1 MIEYKDTIIEGMN
14 EIPHSVWDVNEICTC
29 ENGRRECSCQQMIK
43 RDLILKKVLPGLV
56 GPVSHQDGFVCFNTI
71 NGRQSITIDD
81 FNSRIDCAN
90 RQAIQVDDGYMFWNP
105 RQACSPMMLDNNG
118 LPPWQRVGPQD
129 TPLLIVSYSFALN
142 TEQYAAI
149 TEKLKYVLRRTSWIP
164 LVIDSQ
170 TEGKVQAFGVNPPS
184 LDTLTIDE
192 VIEMLEGLKRVREAT
207 QGGIP
212 VANT

>member
-1 MIEYKDTIIEGMN
+1 MIDIKEKALQYFRRTTFANVCEVECYVGHIDNDPFDGVIGKNEGGKTVAWVTHEDLEVWSNFNIIN
-14 EIPHSVWDVNEICTC
+14 D
-29 ENGRRECSCQQMIK
+29 RE
-43 RDLILKKVLPGLV
+43 DLIAKNIMDHGWSPRWPSDEAKHNGPIGRNTQPG
-56 GPVSHQDGFVCFNTI
+56 
-71 NGRQSITIDD
+71 
-81 FNSRIDCAN
+81 
-90 RQAIQVDDGYMFWNP
+90 
-105 RQACSPMMLDNNG
+105 NG

-129 TPLLIVSYSFALN
+129 TPLLIVSYSFALSP
-142 TEQYAAI
+142 EQSASI
-149 TEKLKYVLRRTSWIP
+149 MEKLKYVLRRTSWIP